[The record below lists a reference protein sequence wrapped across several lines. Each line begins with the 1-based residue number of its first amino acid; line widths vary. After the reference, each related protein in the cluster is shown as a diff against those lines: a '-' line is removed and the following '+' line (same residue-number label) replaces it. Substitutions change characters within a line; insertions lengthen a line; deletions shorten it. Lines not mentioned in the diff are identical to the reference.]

1 MEIAGTQ
8 TKIALAA
15 VLILGI
21 ASEALAKGHGSMV
34 PCSLDGVNT
43 NRHHKIFHHPDV
55 AAALGYV
62 KAPDGTWHVRPDCR
76 R

>member
-34 PCSLDGVNT
+34 PVQSG
-43 NRHHKIFHHPDV
+43 RS
-55 AAALGYV
+55 
-62 KAPDGTWHVRPDCR
+62 
-76 R
+76 